1 MSIAPGSVWLDARGT
16 QSAAHSERGIPRYVA
31 EHARALVAT
40 APEMIGSIG
49 LDPAVPA
56 PESLEPLMG
65 SGLLAWHS
73 KTRAAG
79 RRVPT
84 IYHVM
89 SPFEIELGY
98 DDVWPAWI
106 RESGARLVVTL
117 YDLIPVVMRERYLD
131 AWGDAATAWMAR
143 LGLMRRA
150 HQILTI
156 SQQTADDAIERLGIP
171 EERLTVIDSGISGQ
185 FSSLI
190 GSGAEADALLRARF
204 RRLRPGFLLYV
215 GGRDPR
221 KNLDGTIKGYG
232 RLPEELRR
240 AHQLVI
246 VGNMTRLQRSELVGF
261 AKSEGISADDVLLTG
276 FVSDRDLAA
285 LYRSCA
291 LFVFSS
297 LYEGAGLPILEA
309 MSCGAPVVA
318 SGVSSMPELLGDPE
332 GTFDPAD
339 PNDLGRSLRE
349 ALGVPGRLEA
359 LRKRS
364 RRQVAICTWER
375 VARRTIE
382 GYERAAEVELTP
394 GRPTRGIRPG
404 ARKRKRLAVVT
415 PWPPQDSAAARH
427 SRRLVEALSDRVD
440 VDVIVSAEEPLDFDA
455 SLEGVRIRTDAEF
468 GWAHELEGYDRCLH
482 VLGGSPLH
490 LHALEC
496 MMRIPGVVLAH
507 DVRLLGLYRELHRHR
522 FLYDP
527 YWLEDKLL
535 RWYGERI
542 PRADLRRVPYD
553 DPDKQRVQMSAEVQA
568 HAQQLLVHSRHQ
580 EGILRLE
587 RPRDAAPVAIVPHG
601 IPAIDPS
608 GNGAGGGDGTRVV
621 SIGVDARLPRLLE
634 AFAEVASRRP
644 GSRLTILSRL
654 GAREGAAIL
663 EMATRLGI
671 GGAVELPGPIEG
683 EAYWRTL
690 RAADLAI
697 QLPGEAAG
705 GRASEPICD
714 CLAARV
720 PVIVSD
726 LGWAAELPRPV
737 GLPVAADCSAHE
749 LAREMADVLEDDSL
763 RTEIRAA
770 QDRYVAENSFPR
782 VAERYVE
789 VLAL

>member
-1 MSIAPGSVWLDARGT
+1 MTIAPGSVWLDARGT

-40 APEMIGSIG
+40 APELIGSIG

-56 PESLEPLMG
+56 PQSLEPLMR
-65 SGLLAWHS
+65 SGLLTWHS

-79 RRVPT
+79 RPVPT
-84 IYHVM
+84 TYHVM

-143 LGLMRRA
+143 LGLMRCA

-156 SQQTADDAIERLGIP
+156 SQQTADDASERLGIP
-171 EERLTVIDSGISGQ
+171 EERLMVIDSGVSGQ

-190 GSGAEADALLRARF
+190 GSRAEADALVRRRF

-221 KNLDGTIKGYG
+221 KNLDGTIRGYG

-261 AKSEGISADDVLLTG
+261 AKSQGIRADDVLLTG

-318 SGVSSMPELLGDPE
+318 SGVSSMPELLGDAE
-332 GTFDPAD
+332 GTFDPTD
-339 PNDLGRSLRE
+339 PDDIGRALRE
-349 ALGVPGRLEA
+349 ALGTPDRLEA
-359 LRKRS
+359 LRERS
-364 RRQVAICTWER
+364 RRQVAFYTWER
-375 VARRTIE
+375 VASRTIE
-382 GYERAAEVELTP
+382 GYERAAEVEMTHRRP
-394 GRPTRGIRPG
+394 GRGIRPG

-415 PWPPQDSAAARH
+415 PWPPQRSAAARH
-427 SRRLVEALSDRVD
+427 SRRLVEALGERVD

-455 SLEGVRIRTDAEF
+455 ALEGVRIRTDADFE
-468 GWAHELEGYDRCLH
+468 WAHELEGYDRCLY
-482 VLGGSPLH
+482 VLGGSSLH
-490 LHALEC
+490 LHALEN
-496 MMRIPGVVLAH
+496 MMKTPGVVLAH

-522 FLYDP
+522 FVYDP

-542 PRADLRRVPYD
+542 PRADLIRIPYD
-553 DPDKQRVQMSAEVQA
+553 DPATQRVRMSAEVQA

-601 IPAIDPS
+601 IPAIDRS
-608 GNGAGGGDGTRVV
+608 ANRAGGGEDARVV
-621 SIGVDARLPRLLE
+621 SIGVDGRWPRLLE
-634 AFAEVASRRP
+634 AFAEVASCEP
-644 GSRLTILSRL
+644 GTRLTILGLL
-654 GAREGAAIL
+654 GASEGAAIL
-663 EMATRLGI
+663 EMAARLGI

-690 RAADLAI
+690 RGADLAV
-697 QLPGEAAG
+697 QLPAEAEG
-705 GRASEPICD
+705 GSASEPVSD
-714 CLAARV
+714 WLAARV
-720 PVIVSD
+720 PVIVSE

-737 GLPVAADCSAHE
+737 VLPLAADCSAQE
-749 LAREMADVLEDDSL
+749 LARAMAEALDDDGL
-763 RTEIRAA
+763 RAEIRAA
-770 QDRYVAENSFPR
+770 QDHYAAENSFKR
-782 VAERYVE
+782 VAERYAE
-789 VLAL
+789 LLAL